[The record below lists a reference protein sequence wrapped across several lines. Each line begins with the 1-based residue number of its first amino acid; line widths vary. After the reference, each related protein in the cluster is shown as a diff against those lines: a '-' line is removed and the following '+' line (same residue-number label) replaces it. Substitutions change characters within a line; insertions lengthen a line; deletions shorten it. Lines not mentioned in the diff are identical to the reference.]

1 MVHLHLDF
9 PRWSSNRFLEMGPSQ
24 FWGNACPYPPSAASW
39 EPCPLEPR
47 VPRDSCTRDH
57 VSGSVLRNNN
67 QSSPVDDKVRPE
79 VAHDPG
85 HLPVVVPE
93 VEDPG
98 GEEVEELVAVGDAA
112 RDGRL
117 RAREQEVPQRVRA
130 VILKRVEVVL
140 RTRQGVKL
148 HELVGRGFYE
158 ESSDKLRIKEYYG

>member
-1 MVHLHLDF
+1 MSI
-9 PRWSSNRFLEMGPSQ
+9 SSQCGQLGTLSTGASGAEGFLQQRSCV
-24 FWGNACPYPPSAASW
+24 WLCP
-39 EPCPLEPR
+39 
-47 VPRDSCTRDH
+47 
-57 VSGSVLRNNN
+57 VLRNNI
-67 QSSPVDDKVRPE
+67 QSSPVNDEVRPE

-130 VILKRVEVVL
+130 VILERVEVVL
-140 RTRQGVKL
+140 RAR
-148 HELVGRGFYE
+148 
-158 ESSDKLRIKEYYG
+158 

>member
-1 MVHLHLDF
+1 M
-9 PRWSSNRFLEMGPSQ
+9 
-24 FWGNACPYPPSAASW
+24 
-39 EPCPLEPR
+39 
-47 VPRDSCTRDH
+47 PRDSCSRDRA
-57 VSGSVLRNNN
+57 SDCVLRNNN
-67 QSSPVDDKVRPE
+67 QNSPVNDKVRPE

-130 VILKRVEVVL
+130 VILERVEVVL
-140 RTRQGVKL
+140 RARQGVEL
-148 HELVGRGFYE
+148 HELVG
-158 ESSDKLRIKEYYG
+158 